1 MMNRVRRTVRQK
13 SPSPTSDET
22 SKKSSSYP
30 MFSGGGGGSPILTHR
45 TAGAGGG
52 VGLGASYAITLGGY
66 RSTQV
71 RIWYNGRFAQ
81 PDVRIYV
88 YLF

>member
-30 MFSGGGGGSPILTHR
+30 MFSGGGGSPILTHR

-71 RIWYNGRFAQ
+71 RIWYNGCFAQ
-81 PDVRIYV
+81 PDVCIYV
-88 YLF
+88 CLF